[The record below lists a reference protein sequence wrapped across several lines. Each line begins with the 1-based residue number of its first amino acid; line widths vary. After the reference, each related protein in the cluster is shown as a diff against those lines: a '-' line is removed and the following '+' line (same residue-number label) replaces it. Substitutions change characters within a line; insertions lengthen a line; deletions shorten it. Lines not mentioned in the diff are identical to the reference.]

1 MGRIYRMAY
10 NEQYYK
16 DKEARQ
22 TLKVKR
28 SFLDLLGA
36 FFHTPVFSYPDY
48 HPQLK
53 TTSARGKSRSPK
65 EKRMRRYKH
74 RQKMVS
80 IKNA

>member
-1 MGRIYRMAY
+1 MKITKLVAQ
-10 NEQYYK
+10 EK
-16 DKEARQ
+16 FP
-22 TLKVKR
+22 
-28 SFLDLLGA
+28 SF
-36 FFHTPVFSYPDY
+36 PDF

-80 IKNA
+80 IQNA